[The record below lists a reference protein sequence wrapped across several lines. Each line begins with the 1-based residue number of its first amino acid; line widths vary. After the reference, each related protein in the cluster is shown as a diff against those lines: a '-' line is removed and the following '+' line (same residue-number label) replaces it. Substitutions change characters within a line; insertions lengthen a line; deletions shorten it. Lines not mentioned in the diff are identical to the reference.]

1 MRGAWVLVALA
12 GLCGLGE
19 RAVACGLQGAGDLGE
34 LKKALRDPW
43 PDTRRRAVRKL
54 VKVGSEKAWELVLE
68 ALEDRDPQVAD
79 EAQLALAEI
88 RMPRVMARLLGRQ
101 GLRGGKDRVRVR
113 IAEALG
119 RMDVSVDGVD
129 LVRVFDPREVEL
141 TRYALWSLE
150 RLVGSG
156 HLVGDRE
163 ALARKVEGLLRPG
176 RDPLLRADALAA
188 LEALS
193 AKRAERHLRVGF
205 EDREP
210 EVRTAALVLWCARD
224 APDGFGIAE
233 RLSAD
238 PDPRVRRTAIEELAR
253 FGNRSALEVLVER
266 LGQEP
271 RRRLVE
277 RLVSALQGLSGMR
290 YRADPRPWLDLL
302 RRLPA
307 DWRAEPPVPDESSAE
322 QRTVSGLAGLPL
334 RSDRLCLLVDFSGS
348 LWAERSE
355 GRSRKQL
362 LDVEIRRLLES
373 LPSDSEF
380 NLMPYA
386 SQPEPWSESLV
397 PAKPRAVSA
406 AAAKFESC
414 TLTGRGNFWDAALL
428 AMADPRVDSLV
439 VVTDGA
445 PTGGAHWNLDLMFE
459 LLVWESRWRPVAVDA
474 VLVDASPGLRK
485 HWAGLAERTGGT
497 LTSVDFGASEA
508 GER

>member
-1 MRGAWVLVALA
+1 MVGMA

-19 RAVACGLQGAGDLGE
+19 RAVACGMQGAPDLGE
-34 LKKALRDPW
+34 LEKALRNPW

-54 VKVGSEKAWELVLE
+54 VGVGSEKAWKLVLE

-88 RMPRVMARLLGRQ
+88 RMPRVMARLLGRD

-119 RMDVSVDGVD
+119 RMNMSVEGVA

-150 RLVGSG
+150 RLVGTG
-156 HLVGDRE
+156 HLIGDRD

-193 AKRAERHLRVGF
+193 PKRAERHLRLGF

-210 EVRTAALVLWCARD
+210 EVRTAALVLWCARE
-224 APDGFGIAE
+224 APDAFGIAE
-233 RLSAD
+233 RLAGD
-238 PDPRVRRTAIEELAR
+238 PNPRVRRTAIGELAR
-253 FGNRSALEVLVER
+253 FENRSALEVLVER

-277 RLVSALQGLSGMR
+277 RLVDVLQDLTGLR
-290 YRADPRPWLDLL
+290 YRADPRPWQDVL

-307 DWRAEPPVPDESSAE
+307 DWRAEKPPVPEESSAG
-322 QRTVSGLAGLPL
+322 QRTISGLASLPL

-355 GRSRKQL
+355 GRSRKEL

-386 SQPEPWSESLV
+386 SQPQPWSDSLV
-397 PAKPRAVSA
+397 RAKPQAVRA
-406 AAAKFESC
+406 AAREFESC

-428 AMADPRVDSLV
+428 AMDDPRVDTLV

-474 VLVDASPGLRK
+474 VLVDASPRLRK
-485 HWAGLAERTGGT
+485 HWASLAERTGGT
-497 LTSVDFGASEA
+497 CTSVEFGASEA